1 MRFFCGHKYH
11 IVFTKLENNK
21 KVCYVWRMNEIE
33 VDKKI
38 KELKNANN
46 IKLNIENNDE
56 EKEELEKELKEKQ
69 KRVSNKKKLNAIK
82 KLNKKRREVDIFLRN
97 FDFYD

>member
-1 MRFFCGHKYH
+1 
-11 IVFTKLENNK
+11 
-21 KVCYVWRMNEIE
+21 MNEIE
-33 VDKKI
+33 GDKKI

-46 IKLNIENNDE
+46 IKINIENNDE
-56 EKEELEKELKEKQ
+56 EKEELEKELKEKE